1 MNSVDKACSASCS
14 GVHMIYGDD
23 QYLNYCDIYAYFD
36 LVCAPKN
43 IPSDTY
49 ICFMKSGLGREH
61 NRHHVGRIKCYGFGR
76 E

>member
-49 ICFMKSGLGREH
+49 ICFMKQ
-61 NRHHVGRIKCYGFGR
+61 I
-76 E
+76 